1 MIKNEN
7 RMAYIEDG
15 VSNIQTRD
23 KQTWGFEHGMSKI
36 PSWHPKTIIIV
47 PWDNQ
52 E

>member
-23 KQTWGFEHGMSKI
+23 KQTWGWG
-36 PSWHPKTIIIV
+36 V
-47 PWDNQ
+47 
-52 E
+52 